1 MSDRRR
7 IHFFGDYLNSL
18 NRKSL
23 AVEVGVHQG
32 EYLFAM
38 VNYCKQVKWFG
49 VDPYSVYKSFS
60 DRFVMPPQEEWNSL
74 YTNIMQKLSTHPD
87 RHRIKLIRKKS
98 ADALI
103 DTPNDLDFVYIDGD
117 HTYEAVAEDIK
128 LWEPK
133 VRLGGIIGGHDYNK
147 AKDRYRKIFSGVI
160 QAVDEYAKQHNLVV
174 NESVPGNWY
183 WVKK

>member
-7 IHFFGDYLNSL
+7 IQFFGDYLNSL

-60 DRFVMPPQEEWNSL
+60 DRFIMPPQEEWNKV
-74 YTNIMQKLSTHPD
+74 YAAICQKISTHSD
-87 RHRIKLIRKKS
+87 RHRIKLIRKKAVDS
-98 ADALI
+98 LSDI
-103 DTPNDLDFVYIDGD
+103 PNDLDLVYIDGD

-133 VRLGGIIGGHDYNK
+133 VRPGGIIGGHDYNK
-147 AKDRYRKIFSGVI
+147 SKDRYRKIFSGVI
-160 QAVDEYAKQHNLVV
+160 QAVDEYAAANNRLLLV
-174 NESVPGNWY
+174 NVPGNWY
-183 WVKK
+183 WIKS